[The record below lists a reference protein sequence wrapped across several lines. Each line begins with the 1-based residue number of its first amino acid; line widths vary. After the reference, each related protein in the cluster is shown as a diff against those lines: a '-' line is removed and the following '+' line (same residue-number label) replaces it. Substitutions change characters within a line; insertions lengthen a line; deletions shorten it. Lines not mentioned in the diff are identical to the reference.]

1 MTSVAVRA
9 GGKAYGKYQE
19 DTATLGTTSFASAK
33 ANWAVSSTG
42 FVTGASFTSLVSSDT
57 PVSGTADPTLYQT
70 GRTSLGSLHYYATD
84 LKTGVYTVV
93 LSFAE
98 IVYLRDNALA
108 RRYFD
113 IYLQGELVK
122 KDFNI
127 RQTAGGS
134 FIAHDETF
142 RAAVSN
148 GVLDVHLFYAGKGT
162 CCLPQPGNWSFGPLV
177 SAISID
183 NVLNSG
189 PAGPSPIPGGAAAKK
204 SKGVPVGVIVGIIVA
219 ALLLLLLCMCFLCR
233 LAVVRRQN
241 RTTLRLEDQ
250 LGIVCSLAP
259 PTRTIIICNVTT
271 NNSAYLDYSSRICSK
286 AILRLIMCSAEIQRF
301 QVQPNLFSYAE
312 LKAATRSFH
321 PNNKLGEG
329 GYGVVYKLCCSSAAL
344 YPHACLVAEIT
355 FLRTWF
361 SNYMFALI
369 FSSFRWVRRPG

>member
-1 MTSVAVRA
+1 VNEKGLRLSELWCVHAVTSVAVRA
-9 GGKAYGKYQE
+9 GGQAYGKYQG
-19 DTATLGTTSFASAK
+19 DVATLGTTSFFASPT

-42 FVTGASFTSLVSSDT
+42 FVTGASFTSLVSSNT

-70 GRTSLGSLHYYATD
+70 ARTSLGSLHYYATH
-84 LKTGVYTVV
+84 LQNGVYTVV

-98 IVYLRDNALA
+98 IVFLLDNPLA

-127 RQTAGGS
+127 RQAAGGS

-148 GVLDVHLFYAGKGT
+148 GVLDVHLFYAGRGT

-189 PAGPSPIPGGAAAKK
+189 PAGPSPIPSGAAAKK
-204 SKGVPVGVIVGIIVA
+204 SKGAPVGLIVGVIVA
-219 ALLLLLLCMCFLCR
+219 ALLLLLLCMCLACR

-250 LGIVCSLAP
+250 LGTVCSLAL
-259 PTRTIIICNVTT
+259 PTRIMITCNVTT
-271 NNSAYLDYSSRICSK
+271 SNSAYLDC
-286 AILRLIMCSAEIQRF
+286 
-301 QVQPNLFSYAE
+301 
-312 LKAATRSFH
+312 
-321 PNNKLGEG
+321 
-329 GYGVVYKLCCSSAAL
+329 
-344 YPHACLVAEIT
+344 
-355 FLRTWF
+355 
-361 SNYMFALI
+361 
-369 FSSFRWVRRPG
+369 

>member
-19 DTATLGTTSFASAK
+19 DTATLGTSSFFASVN

-42 FVTGASFTSLVSSDT
+42 FVTGASFISLVSSDT

-84 LKTGVYTVV
+84 LETGVYNVV

-98 IVYLRDNALA
+98 IVYLRDNPLA

-142 RAAVSN
+142 RAAVNN

-189 PAGPSPIPGGAAAKK
+189 PGGPSPIPGGAATKK

-219 ALLLLLLCMCFLCR
+219 ALLLLLLCICLLCR
-233 LAVVRRQN
+233 LAVMRRQN

-250 LGIVCSLAP
+250 LGIVHLLAP
-259 PTRTIIICNVTT
+259 PTRIMILCNVKT
-271 NNSAYLDYSSRICSK
+271 NNSA
-286 AILRLIMCSAEIQRF
+286 
-301 QVQPNLFSYAE
+301 
-312 LKAATRSFH
+312 
-321 PNNKLGEG
+321 
-329 GYGVVYKLCCSSAAL
+329 
-344 YPHACLVAEIT
+344 
-355 FLRTWF
+355 
-361 SNYMFALI
+361 
-369 FSSFRWVRRPG
+369 